1 MNALSLLTGLFRSNG
16 NTAATSQPS
25 EGDSMPFIQPN
36 LTAVLD
42 SLSDAVLV
50 LDPVGHLQYA
60 NRAWQ
65 RLTGDERPPTGRLFS
80 DYLHPEDRSNWQ
92 QRLVALEAPG
102 ISDTRTTWLRLTSP
116 EQDARWF
123 EIRLQP
129 LDGQPG
135 LTSAT
140 LCDIHAQVQSEQRM
154 KASHRGLSDM
164 VDRLP
169 VMVYRSRNDRD
180 WTMEYISEGCYDITG
195 YEAADIVEL
204 RKHAYGSLIHPNDAT
219 RVWEQVQEAL
229 HLRRSFEI
237 EYRLFHAD
245 GHIRHVIEKGCG
257 VHTSDGAILA
267 VEGVIFAHEPQVTD
281 LTRRRAS

>member
-1 MNALSLLTGLFRSNG
+1 MNALSWLSGLLLRPQET
-16 NTAATSQPS
+16 PS
-25 EGDSMPFIQPN
+25 RQTE
-36 LTAVLD
+36 LECVLD
-42 SLSDAVLV
+42 SLSDAVIV
-50 LDPVGHLQYA
+50 FDPAGRLTYT

-65 RLTGDERPPTGRLFS
+65 RLTGDSRPATGRLFS
-80 DYLHPEDRSNWQ
+80 DYLHPEDRANWQ
-92 QRLVALEAPG
+92 HRLETLEAPG
-102 ISDTRTTWLRLTSP
+102 IADTRTTWLRLTRP
-116 EQDARWF
+116 EHDPRWF
-123 EIRLQP
+123 EIRLQS
-129 LDGQPG
+129 LDTQPG

-140 LCDIHAQVQSEQRM
+140 LCDIHVQVQTEQRM

-245 GHIRHVIEKGCG
+245 GHLRHVIEKGCG

-267 VEGVIFAHEPQVTD
+267 VEGVIFALERPAMQRSPPRPPQAEM
-281 LTRRRAS
+281 RIQ

>member
-1 MNALSLLTGLFRSNG
+1 MSIHSFLSGLFRLG
-16 NTAATSQPS
+16 QTELRNTERSAYLPDVT
-25 EGDSMPFIQPN
+25 N
-36 LTAVLD
+36 LDAIID
-42 SLSDAVLV
+42 SLSDAIIL
-50 LDPVGHLQYA
+50 LDPVGRLIYT

-65 RLTGDERPPTGRLFS
+65 RLTGTPACGKLFA
-80 DYLHPEDRSNWQ
+80 DYLHPEDRDRWQ
-92 QRLVALEAPG
+92 RRLEPLEAPT
-102 ISDTRTTWLRLTSP
+102 SSETQTTWLRLANP
-116 EQDARWF
+116 NQDARWF

-129 LDGQPG
+129 LNDASG
-135 LTSAT
+135 LISAT
-140 LCDIHAQVQSEQRM
+140 LCDIHSQVQTEQRM

-180 WTMEYISEGCYDITG
+180 WTMEYISEGCYEITG

-281 LTRRRAS
+281 IARRRAG